1 MGFYSVGALF
11 VIQMFKSSIILSN
24 VELYL
29 LFLLAC
35 MIASFFP
42 FRLGNGEWGMGDASY
57 FLSKNKKEEDRKD
70 ETDLR

>member
-1 MGFYSVGALF
+1 MNLDFVSGSFVEPCSVAWSMGFYSVGALF

-29 LFLLAC
+29 LLLLAC

-42 FRLGNGEWGMGDASY
+42 FRLGNGEWEMLLL
-57 FLSKNKKEEDRKD
+57 F
-70 ETDLR
+70 